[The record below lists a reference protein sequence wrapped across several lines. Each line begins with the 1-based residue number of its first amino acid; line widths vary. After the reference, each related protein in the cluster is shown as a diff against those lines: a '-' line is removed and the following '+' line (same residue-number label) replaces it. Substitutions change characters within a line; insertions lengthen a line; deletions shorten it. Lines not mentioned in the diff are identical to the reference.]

1 MKNIFNILF
10 CVVAIVVMLT
20 SCEKDEHKIMLESST
35 APVLTPSSTTP
46 IVLLGANKSNV
57 ALRFN
62 WTNPGYKFTTGTSS
76 QDVSYTLQVDTTGA
90 NFTNP
95 RKQEVS
101 ISKDLSKEFTVKELN
116 DFFGVTKM
124 NLRVETPHNIEFR
137 LMASL
142 SGGAA
147 PLFSNVV
154 KIVIT
159 PYLDVA
165 VPLPT
170 TESLWLTGDAAAS
183 GWANPLGNPYDASQK
198 FTKVSTTLYQLT
210 LPMPGGGNYK
220 ILQDNGQWE
229 TQYHMITGGTWSGG
243 DFEKKNSDPGF
254 PGPPTAG
261 TYKISVD
268 FITGKYKVEKQ

>member
-1 MKNIFNILF
+1 MKNITKCLF
-10 CVVAIVVMLT
+10 CLVAIIFVLA
-20 SCEKDEHKIMLESST
+20 SCKKDEYKIMLESST
-35 APVLTPSSTTP
+35 APVLIASSTAP
-46 IVLLGANKSNV
+46 MILSGANKSNV

-62 WTNPGYKFTTGTSS
+62 WTNPDYKFTTGPSS
-76 QDVSYTLQVDTTGA
+76 QDVTYTLQIDTTGA

-101 ISKDLSKEFTVKELN
+101 ISKDLSREFTVKELN
-116 DFFGVTKM
+116 DFFGLTKM
-124 NLRVETPHNIEFR
+124 NLRYDVPHNIEFR

-170 TESLWLTGDAAAS
+170 TEALWITGDAAGS
-183 GWANPLGNPYDASQK
+183 GWANPLGNPYDVNQK
-198 FTKVSTTLYQLT
+198 FTKVSTTLYTLI

-220 ILQDNGQWE
+220 LLQDNGRWD
-229 TQYHMITGGTWSGG
+229 TQYHMLPGGKWSEG
-243 DFEKKNSDPGF
+243 DFEKKDAEPGF

-261 TYKISVD
+261 NYKITVD